1 MTREINIEVFFDFIC
16 PWCMIGKRQ
25 LQVAIQKL
33 RHSHPDVIVKLQ
45 WKGVQLLPHIPV
57 DGIPFHAFYLQ
68 RLGSMTAVRM
78 RQAQVR
84 QAAKAVSI
92 HLDFDRIP
100 RMPNTAKAHSFYANA
115 RKISDAAQS
124 DRLLEGLYSAY
135 FHHSENIS
143 DTEVLRKIATYCG
156 LSEEVIDEI
165 IEKPHTPFFNTDTG
179 GKGVPYFVFDRSFA
193 MVGAQPADELYQAML
208 DALLVERREIA

>member
-1 MTREINIEVFFDFIC
+1 
-16 PWCMIGKRQ
+16 MIGKRQ
-25 LQVAIQKL
+25 LQVAIEKL
-33 RHSHPDVIVKLQ
+33 RYSHPDVIVKLQ

-57 DGIPFHAFYLQ
+57 DGIPFNAFYLQ

-84 QAAKAVSI
+84 EAAKAVSI
-92 HLDFDRIP
+92 DLDFDRIP

-115 RKISDAAQS
+115 NKICDAAQS

-156 LSEEVIDEI
+156 FSEELIEDFYRNRICHFLMVIREGKACRI
-165 IEKPHTPFFNTDTG
+165 LFLIVALPWSVPVLRMNFIKPCSMFW
-179 GKGVPYFVFDRSFA
+179 S
-193 MVGAQPADELYQAML
+193 
-208 DALLVERREIA
+208 ERREIA

>member
-25 LQVAIQKL
+25 LQVAIEKL
-33 RHSHPDVIVKLQ
+33 RYSHPDVFVKLQ
-45 WKGVQLLPHIPV
+45 WRGVQLLPHIPM
-57 DGIPFHAFYLQ
+57 DGIPFNAFYLQ

-92 HLDFDRIP
+92 DLDFDRIP

-115 RKISDAAQS
+115 NKICDAAQS

-156 LSEEVIDEI
+156 FSEELIDALLQ
-165 IEKPHTPFFNTDTG
+165 KPHMPFFNGDTG

-193 MVGAQPADELYQAML
+193 MVGARPADELYQAML
-208 DALLVERREIA
+208 DALVERREIA